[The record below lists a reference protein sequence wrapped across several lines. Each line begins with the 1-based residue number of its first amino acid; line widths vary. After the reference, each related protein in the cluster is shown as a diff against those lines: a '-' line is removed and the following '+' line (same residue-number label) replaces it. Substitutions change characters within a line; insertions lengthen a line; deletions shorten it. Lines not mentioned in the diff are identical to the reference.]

1 MTQRKDLMFATITKW
16 HDGQFRGDV
25 PVTFHCHNVA
35 EIATYALRTTHS
47 SLDESLLEDIYLA
60 GLGHDLLED
69 TEVTRDELREKFGD
83 RVLDYIEQLTNHQ
96 DDQHTSEY
104 MQQIFSAPEEV
115 RIVKYADLID
125 NTTSVLYN
133 LHALGLEWGN
143 GFFRPIMENTIKTLE
158 ATEFTTFAE
167 TAKLLNASA
176 RMAITLLSDRL
187 DSEAATV
194 QNAS

>member
-1 MTQRKDLMFATITKW
+1 MTARIDLMLATITKW

-25 PVTFHCHNVA
+25 SVTFHCRNVA
-35 EIATYALRTTHS
+35 DISAYALRITNATS
-47 SLDESLLEDIYLA
+47 DEALLEDLYLA
-60 GLGHDLLED
+60 ALGHDLLED

-96 DDQHTSEY
+96 DDQHTAEY
-104 MQQIFSAPEEV
+104 MQQILSAPEEV
-115 RIVKYADLID
+115 RIVKYGDLID

-133 LHALGLEWGN
+133 LHTLGLEWGN

-158 ATEFTTFAE
+158 ATEFTTYAD

-176 RMAITLLSDRL
+176 RMAITLLRDRL
-187 DSEAATV
+187 DSESAAV